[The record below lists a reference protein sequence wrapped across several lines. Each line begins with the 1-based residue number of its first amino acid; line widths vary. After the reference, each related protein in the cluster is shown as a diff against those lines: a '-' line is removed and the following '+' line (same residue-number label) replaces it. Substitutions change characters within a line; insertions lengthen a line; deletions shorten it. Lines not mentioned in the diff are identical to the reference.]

1 MPLPRSLF
9 AGARSIAR
17 HHPPAHLL
25 RPLASSTTRFNS
37 TSSFVDVQHSELLA
51 RAGDKPQV
59 DVDKDG
65 QAKKDVKRR
74 AEELSRQEDTSRWT
88 GKLTPTTSHLFK
100 LVLPLPRSL
109 AALSQGQS
117 EATAEKSSTSRQAP
131 EPTARQPE
139 LNVVETAYLLHP
151 SQPLSHVSR
160 LILGSLPSSER
171 SAEVEFRAV
180 SGRDHDAYP
189 SATSPS
195 SSTSDASSASA
206 NTSTGP
212 GSGSSGEVEAL
223 ETVAEEGGPILNDRN
238 PNGAELQEVRWST
251 STDLGDFIKQSTLA
265 QEFKIVVRPEES
277 STASTSTSVSGTGS
291 AGSTTMPSLSPL
303 TLKVKIPTFAS
314 RTVYLRRRLLKLT
327 TEIAKMTEQKKMYVH
342 TLSSYLPLQAIRS
355 GC

>member
-9 AGARSIAR
+9 AGTRSIAR
-17 HHPPAHLL
+17 THPSISC
-25 RPLASSTTRFNS
+25 LARTSRSFPHATSTTRFNS
-37 TSSFVDVQHSELLA
+37 TSSFVDVQHSELLS

-59 DVDKDG
+59 DVEKDD
-65 QAKKDVKRR
+65 QTKKDVKKR

-109 AALSQGQS
+109 AELA
-117 EATAEKSSTSRQAP
+117 KDSTSRSNASQVGTTDAAGNTT
-131 EPTARQPE
+131 ESQPK
-139 LNVVETAYLLHP
+139 VVETAYLLHP

-189 SATSPS
+189 SATS
-195 SSTSDASSASA
+195 T
-206 NTSTGP
+206 
-212 GSGSSGEVEAL
+212 GSGETA
-223 ETVAEEGGPILNDRN
+223 ETVGEEGGPILNDRK
-238 PNGAELQEVRWST
+238 PGGQDLQEVRWST

-265 QEFKIVVRPEES
+265 QSFKIVVRPEEVVHADT
-277 STASTSTSVSGTGS
+277 STAMGKEGEATRSPAQRQSSTSV
-291 AGSTTMPSLSPL
+291 SPL
-303 TLKVKIPTFAS
+303 TLKVQIPTFAS

-327 TEIAKMTEQKKMYVH
+327 TEIAKMTEQKKWYV
-342 TLSSYLPLQAIRS
+342 LPPSSSISTCPARNYD
-355 GC
+355 

>member
-1 MPLPRSLF
+1 
-9 AGARSIAR
+9 
-17 HHPPAHLL
+17 
-25 RPLASSTTRFNS
+25 
-37 TSSFVDVQHSELLA
+37 
-51 RAGDKPQV
+51 
-59 DVDKDG
+59 
-65 QAKKDVKRR
+65 
-74 AEELSRQEDTSRWT
+74 
-88 GKLTPTTSHLFK
+88 
-100 LVLPLPRSL
+100 
-109 AALSQGQS
+109 
-117 EATAEKSSTSRQAP
+117 
-131 EPTARQPE
+131 
-139 LNVVETAYLLHP
+139 VVETAYLLHP

-195 SSTSDASSASA
+195 SSTSDASSPSA
-206 NTSTGP
+206 DTSTGSGS

-238 PNGAELQEVRWST
+238 PKGAELQEVRWST

-277 STASTSTSVSGTGS
+277 STASTSTSVSETGS
-291 AGSTTMPSLSPL
+291 AGSMSLSPL

-342 TLSSYLPLQAIRS
+342 TLSSYLPLHAIGSGSRS
-355 GC
+355 YLIDPVLVSDNRPSCCSDAVTA